1 MATKSAAIIV
11 TTPRIFHEWLLVSW
25 EGELL
30 LPLDKATEVSG
41 PFGCEQF
48 YTKWSCSYLNFS
60 VSVNYLWPGRLI

>member
-25 EGELL
+25 EGKLL
-30 LPLDKATEVSG
+30 LPLDEATEVRG

-48 YTKWSCSYLNFS
+48 YTKYGLVLISIFQLPSIIC
-60 VSVNYLWPGRLI
+60 GRVV